1 METNGRADARHIEVF
16 RPELHSFP
24 LRAMIDEARE
34 TLGEAKLAE
43 ILGRYRLKPSDL
55 TDTSAWV
62 SLDFVESFFQAL
74 VDESKDPEL
83 VDRAAIRSMTRKYL
97 GPLYPLFIALE
108 SPLFAYRQLPSG
120 SGRHIKTG
128 RYACEDARPGF
139 VRLAWTP
146 ANNVRRE
153 ATPFI
158 CRTRIVQLSRFP
170 ALFGAVPGEARHPQC
185 LLRGD
190 DACVYELSWRERPPR
205 AHGSWGALAGAA
217 IGALLAAIAGAS
229 APLVVFAASGFSVAG
244 WALGLLWVTREE
256 LRERVQD
263 IVEHNRWL
271 DRVTQTNEERFKEL
285 QEAKTEVDKKV
296 EQRTAELQEAS
307 ARLAATLERLQEL
320 DRAKTNFFSN
330 VSHELRTPLTLIL
343 GPLRYLARGDEPP
356 GGTKT
361 AFAAMHRNAEQLLE
375 LITDVLDLAKID
387 AGAMP
392 IRRVAVDAVELVKGV
407 LLRFEAA
414 ARERDVAIAVE
425 APPDPVSAHWDKG
438 WIERALANLVAN
450 ALRHVAR
457 GGHVTL
463 RLCDAG
469 AGAVARLEVE
479 DDGEGI
485 DAAELD
491 QVFERFA
498 QASPVAGR
506 GTGLGLAIVRE
517 VARLHGGDAS
527 VRSERGKGTAFA
539 LDLPRGLELEAPT
552 VVSSVGHQAGQASP
566 IPASLGVTTDAAVPD
581 SWRTGPYEGAP
592 LALVVED
599 DDDLRAF
606 TAGVLAAH
614 FRVRTAPDGA
624 RGLELAIEMTP
635 DVVVS
640 DVAMP
645 KLDGIGLC
653 RALRERKETSAV
665 PVILVTAATEPAQV
679 LRGFEVGASDY
690 VVKPFRP
697 EELLARVN
705 VHVRVRQLVREIA
718 RRERL
723 AMLGGVAAAVAHQ
736 VRNPLTTLVSGLP
749 AMRRRLGERLD
760 APSAELVDAMIDC
773 AERIRRTTND
783 LLDLSRVDR
792 AEDDE
797 LSPGVG
803 LLAAVRLARTRFA
816 SGGVEIHVDV
826 DDSTTLR
833 GRGGDLN
840 QVFLNLLDNAAR
852 AVGTRGRIDVRA
864 AREND
869 VYIVQ
874 VGDSG
879 PGVPAE
885 VTSRVFE
892 PFWTSR
898 PAGEGSGLGLAIA
911 KQVVEQHRG
920 TIVLGHSP
928 LGGALFTI
936 RLPLPAASR
945 EPSSQK
951 AQRSAPGGGAESA
964 RRIAKMDS

>member
-1 METNGRADARHIEVF
+1 MDVF
-16 RPELHSFP
+16 KTEIQAFP
-24 LRAMIDEARE
+24 LRAFLDDARE
-34 TLGEAKLAE
+34 SIGEEALQAVLARHSVTAE
-43 ILGRYRLKPSDL
+43 QLIDR
-55 TDTSAWV
+55 SAWV
-62 SLDFVESFFQAL
+62 SLRFVEHL
-74 VDESKDPEL
+74 LKDLTAATGDVEFL
-83 VDRAAIRSMTRKYL
+83 ERAMARSMRPKYM
-97 GPLYPLFIALE
+97 GPLFPLFAAFG
-108 SPLFAYRQLPSG
+108 SPLFAYRQYAPLSA
-120 SGRHIKTG
+120 RVNKTG
-128 RYACEDARPGF
+128 AWRCDDTRAGGAT
-139 VRLAWTP
+139 LTWTP
-146 ANNVRRE
+146 SMEIRE
-153 ATPFI
+153 ATDVM
-158 CRTRIVQLSRFP
+158 CRGRRVQLVLVPTMFGLSPAAVQHSR
-170 ALFGAVPGEARHPQC
+170 C

-190 DACVYELSWRERPPR
+190 EACVYEISWTERPPR
-205 AHGSWGALAGAA
+205 HHGLVGLVGGAGIGAA
-217 IGALLAAIAGAS
+217 IGAAVPVPPSIVVVLSLGFGIAGRT
-229 APLVVFAASGFSVAG
+229 
-244 WALGLLWVTREE
+244 LGQLWIAR
-256 LRERVQD
+256 QD
-263 IVEHNRWL
+263 LKARNEDLAEHNRAL
-271 DRVTQTNEERFKEL
+271 ARLTQANEERFKEL
-285 QEAKTEVDKKV
+285 QESKAEVDQKV

-343 GPLRYLARGDEPP
+343 GPLRYLTRGDEPP
-356 GGTKT
+356 GGAAT
-361 AFAAMHRNAEQLLE
+361 ALAAMQRNSEQLLE

-392 IRRVAVDAVELVKGV
+392 IRRVSVDGTYLVKGV
-407 LLRFEAA
+407 LLRFEGA
-414 ARERDVAIAVE
+414 ARERE
-425 APPDPVSAHWDKG
+425 VSLTAQVPAGALEAHWDKG

-450 ALRHVAR
+450 ALRHVAM

-463 RLCDAG
+463 RLRESG
-469 AGAVARLEVE
+469 VGVRLEVE

-485 DAAELD
+485 EAADLD
-491 QVFERFA
+491 HVFERFA

-517 VARLHGGDAS
+517 VARLHGGEAS
-527 VRSERGKGTAFA
+527 VRSERGKGTVFA
-539 LDLPRGLELEAPT
+539 LDLPRGLDLEAHAIGPGTRPQAFPARATPT
-552 VVSSVGHQAGQASP
+552 AP
-566 IPASLGVTTDAAVPD
+566 GVTPDAAAPD
-581 SWRTGPYEGAP
+581 SWRTGPFEGAP

-599 DDDLRAF
+599 DDDLRRF
-606 TAGVLAAH
+606 MAGVLAEH
-614 FRVRTAPDGA
+614 FRVRTAPDGV
-624 RGLELAIEMTP
+624 RGLELAIESAP

-653 RALRERKETSAV
+653 RALREREETRAV

-690 VVKPFRP
+690 VIKPFRP

-760 APSAELVDAMIDC
+760 APSLELVDAMIDC
-773 AERIRRTTND
+773 AERIRQTTND
-783 LLDLSRVDR
+783 LLDLSRIDR

-797 LSPGVG
+797 LAPGVG

-816 SGGVEIHVDV
+816 AGGVEIHVDV
-826 DDSTTLR
+826 DDSTTMR

-840 QVFLNLLDNAAR
+840 QVFLNLMDNAAR
-852 AVGTRGRIDVRA
+852 AVGTRGQIDVRA
-864 AREND
+864 ARENGAY
-869 VYIVQ
+869 VVQ

-885 VTSRVFE
+885 VASRVFE

-898 PAGEGSGLGLAIA
+898 PAGEGTGLGLAIA

-920 TIVLGHSP
+920 TIVLGRSP

-936 RLPLPAASR
+936 RLPLHAISKD
-945 EPSSQK
+945 PSSPK
-951 AQRSAPGGGAESA
+951 ARPSAPGPEVRSA
-964 RRIAKMDS
+964 QRIAKIDW